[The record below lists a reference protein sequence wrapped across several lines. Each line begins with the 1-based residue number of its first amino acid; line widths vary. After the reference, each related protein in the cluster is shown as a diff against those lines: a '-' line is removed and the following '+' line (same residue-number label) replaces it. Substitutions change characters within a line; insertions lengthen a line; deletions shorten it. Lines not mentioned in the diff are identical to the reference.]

1 MKAIVNFMKGV
12 YQKGVLLVKS
22 AYQQGKALIV
32 STALVAVTAFSSA
45 VHAAVPAGVDT
56 AFTTVGADAATV
68 AGYAVPIVLSVLG
81 LGLVIKLIKR
91 FGNKI

>member
-1 MKAIVNFMKGV
+1 MKPLKAYFLG
-12 YQKGVLLVKS
+12 LLMS
-22 AYQQGKALIV
+22 V
-32 STALVAVTAFSSA
+32 SLMFGTV

>member
-1 MKAIVNFMKGV
+1 MKAIKM
-12 YQKGVLLVKS
+12 YVLGLVLS
-22 AYQQGKALIV
+22 V
-32 STALVAVTAFSSA
+32 SLMFGNA

-56 AFTTVGADAATV
+56 AFTAVGADAATV

-81 LGLVIKLIKR
+81 LTLVIKLIKR